1 MFISCDFVS
10 VRTVQE
16 RSCRCRAA
24 KARSPDSR
32 FLDVRTPIPASFGGP
47 RYARERRLVVNKI
60 IPARPGRRAFQ
71 VLHSFEEGFVFPR
84 VLAVKEHFDFERTSE
99 INWLIGLK
107 LTLGCRY
114 LETIE

>member
-1 MFISCDFVS
+1 MSVS
-10 VRTVQE
+10 SSE
-16 RSCRCRAA
+16 GAESGFPFPGC
-24 KARSPDSR
+24 PDSDPRLIRRTALRPQRR
-32 FLDVRTPIPASFGGP
+32 F
-47 RYARERRLVVNKI
+47 VVNKI